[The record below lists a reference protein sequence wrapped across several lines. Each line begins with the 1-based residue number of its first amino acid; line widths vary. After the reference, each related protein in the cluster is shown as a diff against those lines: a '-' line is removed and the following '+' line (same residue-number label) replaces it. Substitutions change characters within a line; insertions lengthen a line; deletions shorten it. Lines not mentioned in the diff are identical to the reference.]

1 MRYCSTHDG
10 GAQCLCKALK
20 HQLLQCADVDERK
33 NMLKRRNTEHC
44 TNLNALLSCH
54 WAVLSYNTVH
64 ESCACAQRRRA
75 VQQLQLEGVIA
86 SAAHCDVTSKH
97 EVEQLVSF
105 AVQQV
110 TGYG

>member
-1 MRYCSTHDG
+1 MR
-10 GAQCLCKALK
+10 
-20 HQLLQCADVDERK
+20 
-33 NMLKRRNTEHC
+33 
-44 TNLNALLSCH
+44 
-54 WAVLSYNTVH
+54 
-64 ESCACAQRRRA
+64 RRRA

-110 TGYG
+110 TRKKANNCDVLPAQGRA